1 LRSQPLFFF
10 LFLFFFFTFFGFIW
24 FFAREIKWDQKG
36 KKKEK
41 EKGEREKRKEKQ
53 FSFSIFFEFF
63 IDEIQLSF
71 GFLCFFH
78 CSLFFLF
85 RKGRKVIELQRRKQ
99 ILKMESK
106 KVHFSTMKQ
115 SASVF

>member
-1 LRSQPLFFF
+1 
-10 LFLFFFFTFFGFIW
+10 
-24 FFAREIKWDQKG
+24 
-36 KKKEK
+36 
-41 EKGEREKRKEKQ
+41 
-53 FSFSIFFEFF
+53 
-63 IDEIQLSF
+63 
-71 GFLCFFH
+71 LCFFH